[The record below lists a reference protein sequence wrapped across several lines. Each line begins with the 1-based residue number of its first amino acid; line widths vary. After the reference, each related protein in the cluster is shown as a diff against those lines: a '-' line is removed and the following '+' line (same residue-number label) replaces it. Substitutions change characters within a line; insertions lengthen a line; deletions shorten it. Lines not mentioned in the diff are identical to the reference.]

1 MTRGDIRHIFVGPTG
16 KRTGQTIEYF
26 VDANELREMF
36 GKYGT
41 VVDVKI
47 RSNAKDVF
55 AFIHF
60 DASEACDK
68 AIRDLNGTTLKNTN
82 AKIKVSWGAYNP
94 GQKRQ
99 HRYINRTG
107 PSSGGYGAA
116 AENGFYPH
124 DEQAPRTVRYEPR
137 QPYRTNQYRP
147 IRRQPSYSPR
157 RRSRTPPRRRRNS
170 YSPERRS
177 RSYSHERTNRRA
189 AKRRRSNSPPPRRMR
204 EEERYNKHRSS
215 PSPRGAGER
224 GRYNQSYSRSPA
236 ANRGRSHSRD
246 PSREKTFRLII
257 EDLPTEMEWEDLK
270 AIGKK
275 YGGSNSIVSGKCWS
289 EKGLNQGIIEF
300 NRASSQLKTYESLR
314 GHRING
320 HKIRLFLDD

>member
-41 VVDVKI
+41 VVDVKV

-60 DASEACDK
+60 DASEPCDK

-107 PSSGGYGAA
+107 PPSGYGAA
-116 AENGFYPH
+116 AENGFHPH
-124 DEQAPRTVRYEPR
+124 DEQQPRTVRYEPR
-137 QPYRTNQYRP
+137 QPYRTNQYKP
-147 IRRQPSYSPR
+147 RRQPSYSPR
-157 RRSRTPPRRRRNS
+157 RRSRSPPRRRRNS

-177 RSYSHERTNRRA
+177 RSYSYERTDRRV
-189 AKRRRSNSPPPRRMR
+189 KRRRSNSPPPRRMR
-204 EEERYNKHRSS
+204 EEERFRNHRGS
-215 PSPRGAGER
+215 PSPRREER
-224 GRYNQSYSRSPA
+224 PRQHQSYSRSPP

-300 NRASSQLKTYESLR
+300 NRAASQLKTYESLR

-320 HKIRLFLDD
+320 HKIRLFLDE